1 MTGIS
6 LSPFTTAECIIFGA
20 NIILWVDF
28 MVSNRNLDFVPSNG
42 ESFFHDLMSYTTH
55 AAFCVLFLPFFGLYK
70 LVSRFVYFHTN
81 HTPRHLNH
89 YLYMQINS

>member
-42 ESFFHDLMSYTTH
+42 ESFFRT
-55 AAFCVLFLPFFGLYK
+55 LFGKIFLTVMY
-70 LVSRFVYFHTN
+70 
-81 HTPRHLNH
+81 
-89 YLYMQINS
+89 